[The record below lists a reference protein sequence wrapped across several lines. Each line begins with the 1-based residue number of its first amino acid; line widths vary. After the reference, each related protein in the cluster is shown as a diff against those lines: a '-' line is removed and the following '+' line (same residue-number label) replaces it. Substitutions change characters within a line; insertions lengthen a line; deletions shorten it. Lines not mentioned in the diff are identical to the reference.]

1 MPIPSERPISYIK
14 ISFLW
19 ALYFLKNEYSLQ
31 DALREILKKGGNTSS
46 NAAVVCGLIGA
57 ARGMQEIDQ
66 KMIDTVLRVDEEIP
80 ANDLE

>member
-1 MPIPSERPISYIK
+1 MPIPSERPITYIK

-19 ALYFLKNEYSLQ
+19 ALYFLKNEYSLL

-46 NAAVVCGLIGA
+46 NAAVVGGLIGA

>member
-1 MPIPSERPISYIK
+1 MPIPSERPITYIK

-19 ALYFLKNEYSLQ
+19 ALYFLKNEYSLL

-46 NAAVVCGLIGA
+46 NAAVVGGLIGA

-80 ANDLE
+80 ANDFE

>member
-1 MPIPSERPISYIK
+1 MH
-14 ISFLW
+14 
-19 ALYFLKNEYSLQ
+19 FLKNEYSLQ
-31 DALREILKKGGNTSS
+31 DALREILKKGGDTSS
-46 NAAVVCGLIGA
+46 NAAVVGGLIGA

>member
-1 MPIPSERPISYIK
+1 MPIPSERPITYIK

-19 ALYFLKNEYSLQ
+19 ALYFLKNEYSLL
-31 DALREILKKGGNTSS
+31 DALREILKKGGNTSL
-46 NAAVVCGLIGA
+46 NAAVVGGLIGA

>member
-1 MPIPSERPISYIK
+1 MPIPSERPITHIK

-19 ALYFLKNEYSLQ
+19 ALYFLKNEYSLL

-46 NAAVVCGLIGA
+46 NAAVVGGLIGA

-80 ANDLE
+80 ANDFE

>member
-1 MPIPSERPISYIK
+1 M
-14 ISFLW
+14 
-19 ALYFLKNEYSLQ
+19 
-31 DALREILKKGGNTSS
+31 REILKKGGDTSS
-46 NAAVVCGLIGA
+46 NAAVVGGLIGA

>member
-31 DALREILKKGGNTSS
+31 DALREILKKGGDTSS
-46 NAAVVCGLIGA
+46 NAAVVGGLIGA